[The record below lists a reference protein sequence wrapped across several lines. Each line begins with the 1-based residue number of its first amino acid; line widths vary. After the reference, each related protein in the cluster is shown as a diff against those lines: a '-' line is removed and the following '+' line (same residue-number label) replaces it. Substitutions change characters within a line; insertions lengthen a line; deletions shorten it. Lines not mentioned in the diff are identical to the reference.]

1 MRNWC
6 ARHPIYFMGLYAL
19 FYLTFFALLERTI
32 QTPDLLVHC
41 RLDDLIPFC
50 KYAIIPYSLWFPWI
64 PFTLFFI
71 LYKGER
77 SDFWR
82 LCLPLFAGMTM
93 ALLFYAIVPNGLAL
107 RPRYV
112 PGNDIFAKAVQS
124 LYRTDT
130 PMNVCPSI
138 HVFNSVTLML
148 AYYRTRC
155 FDAPRLR
162 WMRPAAAVAAE
173 PSYQLGSQGT
183 QAGLSPV
190 GQVCFF
196 GTEQKGTTM
205 PAKFELI
212 APCFF
217 GCESTAKFE
226 LTRIGAENIRVEDGR
241 LSFCGGAEMIAAAN
255 LNLRTVERVMLL
267 LARYKATTFDEL
279 FDGVYSI
286 PWEEFLPA
294 DAAFPV
300 TGSSLNSQLT
310 SIPACQS
317 VIKKAVV
324 KRLMKG
330 HRTTVLPESGV
341 EYKVRFM
348 LRKNV
353 CEIMLDTTG
362 EGLHK
367 RGYRRNAMEAPL
379 RETLAATIADLGR
392 VRRDSLVED
401 PFCGSGTLLIEAAQK
416 AMNIAPGLKR
426 RFAAERYSFVP
437 AALWAEQRQKALAE
451 SKLDVGFEAF
461 GYDIDPAAV
470 AQANVNA
477 KLAGVEN
484 RCHFEVAD
492 VATFAAK
499 PEAIVLTNPP
509 YGERLGTIE
518 GAAKLARTLGQQM
531 EASPCAGLY
540 AITADMDFELHYGK
554 RANKRRKM
562 YNGMIPCQLYM
573 YYNAPKT
580 EKMAKP
586 MPKSG
591 FDGKRTHF
599 EKK

>member
-1 MRNWC
+1 
-6 ARHPIYFMGLYAL
+6 
-19 FYLTFFALLERTI
+19 
-32 QTPDLLVHC
+32 
-41 RLDDLIPFC
+41 
-50 KYAIIPYSLWFPWI
+50 
-64 PFTLFFI
+64 
-71 LYKGER
+71 
-77 SDFWR
+77 
-82 LCLPLFAGMTM
+82 
-93 ALLFYAIVPNGLAL
+93 
-107 RPRYV
+107 
-112 PGNDIFAKAVQS
+112 
-124 LYRTDT
+124 
-130 PMNVCPSI
+130 
-138 HVFNSVTLML
+138 
-148 AYYRTRC
+148 
-155 FDAPRLR
+155 
-162 WMRPAAAVAAE
+162 
-173 PSYQLGSQGT
+173 
-183 QAGLSPV
+183 
-190 GQVCFF
+190 
-196 GTEQKGTTM
+196 M

-470 AQANVNA
+470 ALANANA
-477 KLAGVEN
+477 KLAGVGE
-484 RCHFEVAD
+484 RCRFEVAD
-492 VATFAAK
+492 VKDFTAADGAT
-499 PEAIVLTNPP
+499 VLTNPP
-509 YGERLGTIE
+509 YGERLGDASE
-518 GAAKLARTLGQQM
+518 AAALAKTLGQVWQRHP
-531 EASPCAGLY
+531 AQGLY
-540 AITADMDFELHYGK
+540 AITADADFEQHFGK
-554 RANKRRKM
+554 KAARRRKI

-573 YYNAPKT
+573 YFEQPKR
-580 EKMAKP
+580 EK
-586 MPKSG
+586 
-591 FDGKRTHF
+591 R
-599 EKK
+599 